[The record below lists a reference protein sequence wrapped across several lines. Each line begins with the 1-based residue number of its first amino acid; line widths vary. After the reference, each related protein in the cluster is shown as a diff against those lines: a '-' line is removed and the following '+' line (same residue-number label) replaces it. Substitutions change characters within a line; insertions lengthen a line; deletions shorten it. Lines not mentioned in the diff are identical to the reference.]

1 MKKLLFLTLLI
12 TTVSFGKQ
20 QGNQSSAK
28 MSVKAEVIP
37 PITVEAADM
46 DFGTVVAGAQNN
58 FATAPVTIKSE
69 PYQRIRVKVTSPTA
83 SRDGVGLIG
92 PRGSKQLFVKLS
104 SIGDYPAQ
112 NIYWVNNAPLMQS
125 IQGQLLMNVKG
136 ELDVPLDQKSGL
148 YTGNLN
154 FAVRYD

>member
-20 QGNQSSAK
+20 QGNQSSAE
-28 MSVKAEVIP
+28 MSVKAEVIS
-37 PITVEAADM
+37 PITVETADM
-46 DFGTVVAGAQNN
+46 DFGTVIAGAQNN

-69 PYQRIRVKVTSPTA
+69 PYQRIYIEVTCSNPT
-83 SRDGVGLIG
+83 SNGLNLIG
-92 PRGSKQLFVKLS
+92 PRGSRPLPVKLS
-104 SIGDYPAQ
+104 SSGDYPVQ
-112 NIYWVNNAPLMQS
+112 NIHWLNKTRPMQS

-136 ELDVPLDQKSGL
+136 ELDVPLEQKSGT